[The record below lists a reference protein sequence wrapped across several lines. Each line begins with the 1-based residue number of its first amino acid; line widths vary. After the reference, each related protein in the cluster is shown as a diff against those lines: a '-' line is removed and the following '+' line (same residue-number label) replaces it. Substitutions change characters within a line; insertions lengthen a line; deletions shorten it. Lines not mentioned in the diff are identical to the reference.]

1 MATTILNRLL
11 GFTIGASIALS
22 AFSAHAGATLDRVT
36 KNGNMVV
43 ATSGKW
49 PPQAFLN
56 DKHEFD
62 GFDID
67 VAKEIA
73 RRLGVK
79 VSFDTPQFSL
89 MTGGHWHGRWDLSV
103 LSVTPTRPRA
113 ELLDFPAVYYYS
125 PYVFVVNKDSKATTR
140 NDLNGKIIG
149 VEAGTTSEDYVR
161 NHLDIAGPDVPA
173 FKYMSQKPK
182 EIKTYTDSMLP
193 YDDLRIGDGKRL
205 DGIITPEQTA
215 LAAIKSGYPVKI
227 IPADYAYREPLAIV
241 ADKGDPEWNK
251 KVGDVV
257 QQMKQDG
264 TLTKISM
271 KWFGN
276 DYTK

>member
-1 MATTILNRLL
+1 MVNSILNRLL
-11 GFTIGASIALS
+11 GFTLGAGIALT
-22 AFSAHAGATLDRVT
+22 AFSAHAGVTLDRVM
-36 KNGNMVV
+36 KNGTMMV

-79 VSFDTPQFSL
+79 VTFDTPQFSL

-103 LSVTPTRPRA
+103 LSVTPTKSRA

-125 PYVFVVNKDSKATTR
+125 PYVFVVNKDSKAKTR
-140 NDLNGKIIG
+140 ADLNGKVIG

-161 NHLDIAGPDVPA
+161 DRLNIAGPDIPP
-173 FKYMSQKPK
+173 FQYMTQPPK
-182 EIKTYTDSMLP
+182 EIKTYADSMLP
-193 YDDLRIGDGKRL
+193 YDDLRLGDGKRL
-205 DGIITPEQTA
+205 DGIVTPVQTA
-215 LAAIKSGYPVKI
+215 LNAIKNGYPVKI
-227 IPADYAYREPLAIV
+227 IPGDFAFREPLAIV
-241 ADKGDPEWNK
+241 ADKGDAEWDK
-251 KVGDVV
+251 KVGDTVA
-257 QQMKQDG
+257 QMKQDG
-264 TLTKISM
+264 TLTRLSM

>member
-1 MATTILNRLL
+1 MKKITRNKLCGVA
-11 GFTIGASIALS
+11 IGMVVALS
-22 AFSAHAGATLDRVT
+22 ALNAHAGATLDRVM
-36 KNGNMVV
+36 KSGKMVV

-73 RRLGVK
+73 RRIGVK
-79 VSFDTPQFSL
+79 VTFDTPQFSL

-103 LSVTPTRPRA
+103 LSVTPTKPRA
-113 ELLDFPAVYYYS
+113 QLLDFPAVYYYS
-125 PYVFVVNKDSKATTR
+125 PYVFVVNKDSKAKTR
-140 NDLNGKIIG
+140 DDLNGKVIG
-149 VEAGTTSEDYVR
+149 VEAGTTSEDYVQNR
-161 NHLDIAGPDVPA
+161 LQIAGPDVPA
-173 FKYMSQKPK
+173 FKYMTQKPK
-182 EIKTYTDSMLP
+182 EVKTYTDSMLP
-193 YDDLRIGDGKRL
+193 YDDLRLGDGKRL
-205 DGIITPEQTA
+205 DAIITPEQTA

-227 IPADYAYREPLAIV
+227 IPGDYAFREPLAIV
-241 ADKGDPEWNK
+241 ADKGDAEWDK
-251 KVGDVV
+251 KVGDIV

-264 TLTKISM
+264 TLTKLST
-271 KWFGN
+271 KWFGR

>member
-1 MATTILNRLL
+1 MAKSILTRLL
-11 GFTIGASIALS
+11 GFTLGAGITFT
-22 AFSAHAGATLDRVT
+22 AFSAHAGATLDRVMKSGT
-36 KNGNMVV
+36 MMV

-79 VSFDTPQFSL
+79 VTFDTPQFSL

-103 LSVTPTRPRA
+103 LSVTPTKSRA

-125 PYVFVVNKDSKATTR
+125 PYVFVVNKDSKATSR
-140 NDLNGKIIG
+140 NDLNGKVIG

-161 NHLDIAGPDVPA
+161 DRLNIAGPDVPP
-173 FKYMSQKPK
+173 FKYMTQPPK
-182 EIKTYTDSMLP
+182 EIKTYADSMLP
-193 YDDLRIGDGKRL
+193 YDDLRLGDGKRV
-205 DGIITPEQTA
+205 DGIVTPVQTA
-215 LAAIKSGYPVKI
+215 LNAIKNGYPVKI
-227 IPADYAYREPLAIV
+227 IPGDYAFREPLAIV
-241 ADKGDPEWNK
+241 ADKGDAEWDK
-251 KVGDVV
+251 KVGDIV

-264 TLTKISM
+264 TLTKLSM